1 MYLVSSACFCDCVSE
16 VTGRAPQLDWV
27 FGYFI
32 HANHISPIY
41 LGGFSPKTF
50 ARIVKY
56 DVNGWLGVVGGPLEY
71 TENCIN
77 TIKGNAIK
85 SNKNPDNFRTIML
98 TYPNVREGQSSKDDK
113 NRFPLSGTIDEIGSD
128 IQRVKGMGV
137 DHIIF
142 GYNFLPI
149 GRDVVKMIEISKELS
164 KFAR

>member
-1 MYLVSSACFCDCVSE
+1 
-16 VTGRAPQLDWV
+16 
-27 FGYFI
+27 
-32 HANHISPIY
+32 
-41 LGGFSPKTF
+41 
-50 ARIVKY
+50 
-56 DVNGWLGVVGGPLEY
+56 LEY
-71 TENCIN
+71 TESS
-77 TIKGNAIK
+77 IKAIK
-85 SNKNPDNFRTIML
+85 EQASQANKKPDNFRIIMM
-98 TYPNVREGQSSKDDK
+98 TYPNVKEAVSSKNDK